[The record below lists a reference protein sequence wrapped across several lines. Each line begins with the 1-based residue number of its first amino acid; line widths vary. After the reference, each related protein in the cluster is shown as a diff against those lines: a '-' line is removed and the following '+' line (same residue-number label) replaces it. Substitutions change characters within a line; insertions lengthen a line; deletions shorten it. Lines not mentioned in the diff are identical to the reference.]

1 MRLRSILAASLAVSS
16 CCACETA
23 RAADMAAPITFFT
36 PSWPSFYVGAT
47 AGLASNRARAA
58 TSGLSAGT
66 QADIASSAVP
76 AALTLRT
83 TEEIGAL
90 QAGLMWRAGAMAFGA
105 EADLVA
111 MNARK
116 ARAYLG
122 VGSVASVYR
131 AKLTS
136 LAMAR
141 ARLGYVMGQTLIY
154 ATAGLAR
161 GRVRHA
167 DSIFSA
173 ATIGPSLGA
182 TMGSDPWFDGARSR
196 IKTGWSVGAGVEYA
210 LSEAVSVKAEYLYYN
225 LGETRISVDPNPL
238 AATVIPVGYAVRFK
252 VDGQLARIG
261 FNYRF

>member
-1 MRLRSILAASLAVSS
+1 MRLRPILAASLALSGL
-16 CCACETA
+16 ACESA
-23 RAADMAAPITFFT
+23 RAADAVAPFAPATS
-36 PSWPSFYVGAT
+36 SWPSFYVGAT
-47 AGLASNRARAA
+47 AGVAFNRVRAG
-58 TSGLSAGT
+58 TSGLSAST
-66 QADIASSAVP
+66 QADIASGAVP
-76 AALTLRT
+76 ASVTLRT
-83 TEEIGAL
+83 TDEIGAL
-90 QAGLMWRAGAMAFGA
+90 QAGLMWRTGAIAFGA

-116 ARAYLG
+116 ARSYLG

-141 ARLGYVMGQTLIY
+141 ARLGYMMGRTLIY

-161 GRVRHA
+161 GRVRHS
-167 DSIFSA
+167 DSISPTA
-173 ATIGPSLGA
+173 MIGPSLGA

-196 IKTGWSVGAGVEYA
+196 MKTGWAIGAGVEYA

-225 LGETRISVDPNPL
+225 LGRTRVSVDPNPF
-238 AATVIPVGYAVRFK
+238 AATAAPVGYAVRFK